1 MVRYIPLKALLLS
14 PLLAAGKP
22 ITSRQAITTLTQAQ
36 VTAFKPFTFY
46 AATAYCNPSTTV
58 NWSCG
63 GNCNSNPGFKPVA
76 SGGDGSSVQ
85 FWYVG
90 YDPTLKTI
98 IVAHQGTDTSKLEAD
113 LTDTD
118 FFLTS
123 LDSSLFPGVSSSVE
137 VHNGFASEQA
147 KTASAVL
154 AAVQKGMSQF
164 GATKVTI
171 VGHSLGAALA
181 LLDSVYLPLHL
192 PAGTTFQSVT
202 YGLPRVGNQAFADYV
217 DGHQHLTHINNKKD
231 PIPIV
236 PGRFLGFHHPS
247 GEVHIMSD
255 NSWVSC
261 PGQDNTSSQCE
272 VGDVPN
278 IFESSPGDHS
288 GPYDGV
294 HMGC

>member
-1 MVRYIPLKALLLS
+1 MVRRAALALLLA
-14 PLLAAGKP
+14 PLFTVATPAQR
-22 ITSRQAITTLTQAQ
+22 RQSITTLSQAQ
-36 VTAFKPFTFY
+36 ITAFKPYSFF
-46 AATAYCNPSTTV
+46 AATAYCNPSTTI

-63 GNCNSNPGFKPVA
+63 ANCNANAGFEPIA
-76 SGGDGSSVQ
+76 SGGDGSDTQ

-90 YDPTLKTI
+90 YDPSLQTI
-98 IVAHQGTDTSKLEAD
+98 IVAHQGTDTTQLLAD
-113 LTDTD
+113 LTDAD
-118 FFLTS
+118 FFLTN
-123 LDSSLFPGVSSSVE
+123 LDSTLFPGVPSSVQ
-137 VHNGFASEQA
+137 VHNGFGAEQA

-164 GATKVTI
+164 GATKVTV

-192 PAGTTFQSVT
+192 PAGTTFMSVT
-202 YGLPRVGNQAFADYV
+202 YGMPRVGNPAFASYV
-217 DGHQHLTHINNKKD
+217 DGHQHLTHVNNKKD

-236 PGRFLGFHHPS
+236 PGRSLGFAHPA
-247 GEVHIMSD
+247 GEDHIMAD
-255 NSWVSC
+255 NSWVFC
-261 PGQDNTSSQCE
+261 PGEDNTSSECI

-278 IFESSPGDHS
+278 IFESTPGDHS